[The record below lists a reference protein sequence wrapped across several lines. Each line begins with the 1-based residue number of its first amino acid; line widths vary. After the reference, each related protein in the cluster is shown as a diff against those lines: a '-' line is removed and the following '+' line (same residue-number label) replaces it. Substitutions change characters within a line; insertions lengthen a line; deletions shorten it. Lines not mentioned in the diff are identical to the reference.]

1 MKQQCSMT
9 FIYLSWAILVAGLV
23 FFALKGDYAFVGLWL
38 VVAPLALWAYIR
50 FFPAISRYIGYG
62 RVDDQ
67 SPQAVSQVH
76 AKVTLY
82 TALGCPF
89 CPMVKRRLLAL
100 QTEMGFNLEEVD
112 VTLKPDLLIAK
123 GIHAVPVME
132 VGEQRLVGNATSEQL
147 ANLIRNGSG
156 VLSD

>member
-1 MKQQCSMT
+1 MA

-50 FFPAISRYIGYG
+50 FFPAISLYIGYG

-123 GIHAVPVME
+123 GIHAVPVIE
-132 VGEQRLVGNATSEQL
+132 VGEQRLVGHATSEQL
-147 ANLIRNGSG
+147 ANLIRNGAG
-156 VLSD
+156 VLPD